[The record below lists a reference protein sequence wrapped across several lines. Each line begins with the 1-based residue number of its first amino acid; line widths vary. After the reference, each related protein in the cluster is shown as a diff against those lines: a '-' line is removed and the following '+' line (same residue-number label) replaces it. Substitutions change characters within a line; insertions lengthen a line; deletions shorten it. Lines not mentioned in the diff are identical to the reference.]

1 MRRDRCPGITTHEG
15 QRDRVR
21 LHSSG
26 GFTLLELILVLSL
39 ITLILGLSSAF
50 FLNALPSHRFNATV
64 REISTMI
71 RHART
76 LALVSGEKSI
86 FTINLDSKQYGIDG
100 LASKGLPPD
109 VDIKV
114 IDPVAG
120 EIRSGTYQI
129 YFPPSGGIEG
139 GTIVLSRDKRSVSI
153 QPDPV
158 IGSVVINQ

>member
-1 MRRDRCPGITTHEG
+1 MQRQRSAGITTREWK
-15 QRDRVR
+15 RDKAR
-21 LHSSG
+21 LRSNS
-26 GFTLLELILVLSL
+26 GFTLLELILVLFL

-64 REISTMI
+64 REISAMI

-76 LALVSGEKSI
+76 LAFVNGERSI
-86 FTINLDSKQYGIDG
+86 LTIDLDSKQYGIEG

-109 VDIKV
+109 VDIRV

-120 EIRSGTYQI
+120 EIQSGTYEI

-139 GTIVLSRDKRSVSI
+139 GTIVLSRGKRSVSI

-158 IGSVVINQ
+158 IGSVIINQ